1 MPLIGAPFR
10 ESRLGRSRAEDDAPL
25 AARQSLFSP
34 SETSSDSSLISR
46 NHVAILSTVDRPLRR
61 VRYLYDITASTDF
74 VLNELRELLLR
85 KPRTRLLSNKHAAK
99 PVSAESRRGF
109 NRNMARQ
116 RNYIRTE

>member
-10 ESRLGRSRAEDDAPL
+10 ESRLGRTQAEDDAPL

-34 SETSSDSSLISR
+34 SSDSSLISR

-61 VRYLYDITASTDF
+61 VRYLYAITASTDF

-99 PVSAESRRGF
+99 PVSADSHRGF